1 MRFIMMTSK
10 LFLLLAVLPLWC
22 ACDSDLRKAEALY
35 QRAQNIHHEEA
46 ATTTDPLGEAIQLL
60 EGYLSRHHDDPAG
73 TLLLWRCYLQAGHP
87 RAQAMA
93 ENMRRMSDRVR
104 KVFSGE
110 VRRERD
116 DEMRARMVY
125 LFGELDSTLEVK
137 PLIRIL
143 ERDQSIN
150 VQRAA
155 AEVLAQRGASEAIP
169 LLLQKLG
176 AEQPAAR
183 YYACS
188 ALACFPQPQIVTALL
203 ARLEDGNEAQDV
215 RHQAAHALALMGQ
228 HKFAGR
234 NNLLQQLERLLENRA
249 EPSDT
254 RLLAAYALAALGQS
268 RGHDLAMAY
277 AKSEDAYLRGL
288 AIITLG
294 YIGDNQALPYLADAL
309 LYGNKALRQQAA
321 EALGRLGDAKALPTL
336 YKALDDPSDA
346 VREAANQSINRIKAH
361 SKSG

>member
-1 MRFIMMTSK
+1 MRFTMKTIK
-10 LFLLLAVLPLWC
+10 LVFLLATLSLLY
-22 ACDSDLRKAEALY
+22 ACDGDLRKAEALY

-46 ATTTDPLGEAIQLL
+46 ATITDPLGEAIQLL

-93 ENMRRMSDRVR
+93 ENMRRMPERVR
-104 KVFSGE
+104 DVFYGE
-110 VRRERD
+110 VRRERE

-125 LFGELDSTLEVK
+125 LFGELGSTLDVK
-137 PLIRIL
+137 PLIKIL

-155 AEVLAQRGASEAIP
+155 AEVLAKRGASAAIP

-183 YYACS
+183 YYACG

-203 ARLEDGNEAQDV
+203 ARLEDCNEAQDV

-228 HKFAGR
+228 HRFDGR
-234 NNLLQQLERLLENRA
+234 DNLLQQLERLLENPA
-249 EPSDT
+249 EPADT
-254 RLLAAYALAALGQS
+254 RLLAAYSLAALGQPY
-268 RGHDLAMAY
+268 GHDLAMAN
-277 AKSEDAYLRGL
+277 AKSDDAYLRGL

-309 LYGNKALRQQAA
+309 LYGNKALRLQAA

-346 VREAANQSINRIKAH
+346 VRDAANQSINRIKAL
-361 SKSG
+361 SKNG